1 MKRILALLVLM
12 TMMVGLIAAQNNP
25 ATASANLSP
34 VNLSSAER
42 SSADLSPAE
51 RSMAAARQAIEKKPG
66 SYSGYNQLAIALSR
80 RARET
85 SDINFYAQAEDALKK
100 SLELAPENL
109 EAEKIHV
116 WLLLGRHEFPS
127 ALEAAKAV
135 NKSVPDDV
143 LVYGFLVD
151 ANAELGNYKDAET
164 AAQWMLDLRP
174 GNLPGLTRAAYLR
187 ELFGDADGAYDLMDM
202 ALQATPPTEA
212 EDTAWILNQMAHLR
226 LISGRPEEAETL
238 LDQAL
243 ARFPGYHYALANLAK
258 IRIEQKRYAE
268 AVDLLRQRYQ
278 AGAHAENLYDLA
290 EALEL
295 AGRTAEAQKAFAE
308 FETKSLAESV
318 RKDNSDRELIFYY
331 ADHAHEPAK
340 ALDIARQ
347 ELAWRHDVYTLDAYA
362 WALHLNG
369 QDGEARKQIETAL
382 AVGIRDAKMFRH
394 AGEIALQLGDRAA
407 GEKYM
412 RQAAELRAPGSAQAE
427 ALLQNLSAGTQTP

>member
-1 MKRILALLVLM
+1 
-12 TMMVGLIAAQNNP
+12 
-25 ATASANLSP
+25 
-34 VNLSSAER
+34 
-42 SSADLSPAE
+42 
-51 RSMAAARQAIEKKPG
+51 
-66 SYSGYNQLAIALSR
+66 
-80 RARET
+80 
-85 SDINFYAQAEDALKK
+85 
-100 SLELAPENL
+100 
-109 EAEKIHV
+109 
-116 WLLLGRHEFPS
+116 
-127 ALEAAKAV
+127 
-135 NKSVPDDV
+135 
-143 LVYGFLVD
+143 
-151 ANAELGNYKDAET
+151 
-164 AAQWMLDLRP
+164 
-174 GNLPGLTRAAYLR
+174 
-187 ELFGDADGAYDLMDM
+187 
-202 ALQATPPTEA
+202 
-212 EDTAWILNQMAHLR
+212 
-226 LISGRPEEAETL
+226 
-238 LDQAL
+238 
-243 ARFPGYHYALANLAK
+243 
-258 IRIEQKRYAE
+258 
-268 AVDLLRQRYQ
+268 LLRQRYQ

>member
-1 MKRILALLVLM
+1 MKKNSALLVL
-12 TMMVGLIAAQNNP
+12 TLMVAGLAAGQSTP
-25 ATASANLSP
+25 ATTSAS
-34 VNLSSAER
+34 
-42 SSADLSPAE
+42 LSPAE
-51 RSMAAARQAIEKKPG
+51 RSMAAARQAIEKKPE

-85 SDINFYAQAEDALKK
+85 SDVTFYTQAEDALKK
-100 SLELAPENL
+100 SYELVPENL
-109 EAEKIHV
+109 EGQKIHV
-116 WLLLGRHEFPS
+116 WLLLGRHEFPA
-127 ALEAAKAV
+127 ALEAAKTV
-135 NKSVPDDV
+135 NQRVPDDV

-212 EDTAWILNQMAHLR
+212 EDTGWILNQMAHLR
-226 LISGRPEEAETL
+226 LISGKPEEAENL
-238 LDQAL
+238 LNQAL
-243 ARFPGYHYALANLAK
+243 AKFPGYHYALANLAK
-258 IRIEQKRYAE
+258 VRIEQKRYAE

-278 AGAHAENLYDLA
+278 AGPHAENLYDLA

-295 AGRTAEAQKAFAE
+295 AGRTAEAQRAFAE

-318 RKDNSDRELIFYY
+318 RKDNSDRELIFYF
-331 ADHAHEPAK
+331 ADHAHQPAK
-340 ALDIARQ
+340 ALEVARQ

-362 WALHLNG
+362 WALHVNG
-369 QDGEARKQIETAL
+369 QDAEARKEIGTAL
-382 AVGIRDAKMFRH
+382 AVGVRDARIFRH

-407 GEKYM
+407 GGKYL
-412 RQAAELRAPGSAQAE
+412 RESAELRAPGSAQAQ
-427 ALLQNLSAGTQTP
+427 ALLQTLPSGTQTP

>member
-1 MKRILALLVLM
+1 
-12 TMMVGLIAAQNNP
+12 
-25 ATASANLSP
+25 
-34 VNLSSAER
+34 
-42 SSADLSPAE
+42 
-51 RSMAAARQAIEKKPG
+51 
-66 SYSGYNQLAIALSR
+66 
-80 RARET
+80 
-85 SDINFYAQAEDALKK
+85 
-100 SLELAPENL
+100 
-109 EAEKIHV
+109 
-116 WLLLGRHEFPS
+116 
-127 ALEAAKAV
+127 
-135 NKSVPDDV
+135 VPDDV

-226 LISGRPEEAETL
+226 LISGKPEEAENL
-238 LDQAL
+238 LNHAL
-243 ARFPGYHYALANLAK
+243 AKFPGYHYALANLAK
-258 IRIEQKRYAE
+258 VRIEQKRYAE

-278 AGAHAENLYDLA
+278 AGPHAENLYDLA

-331 ADHAHEPAK
+331 ADHAHQPAK
-340 ALDIARQ
+340 ALEVARQ

-362 WALHLNG
+362 WALHVNG
-369 QDGEARKQIETAL
+369 QDTEARKQIETAL
-382 AVGIRDAKMFRH
+382 AVGVRDARIFRH

-407 GEKYM
+407 GGKYL
-412 RQAAELRAPGSAQAE
+412 RESAELRAPGSAQAQ
-427 ALLQNLSAGTQTP
+427 ALLQTLPSGTQTP